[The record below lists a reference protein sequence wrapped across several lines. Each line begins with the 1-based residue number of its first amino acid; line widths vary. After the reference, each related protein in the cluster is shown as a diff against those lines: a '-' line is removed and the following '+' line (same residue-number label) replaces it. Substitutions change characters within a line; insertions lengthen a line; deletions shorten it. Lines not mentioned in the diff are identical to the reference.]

1 MAATES
7 EFPRGLHAHGL
18 STVAEDSPATPS
30 HGGTVTAGHEYDM
43 AIQPTQERPVAQAPT
58 PPDTPLPDLNNNTP
72 APAQAPAADPA
83 PTASPARLGVP
94 RSINPAAIA
103 ARRPVSMPPQSS
115 NSPAVAVAGGERL
128 SVDENRERENSA
140 RREQS
145 RAERREKASGEKSS
159 RARVLGDYQLTKTL
173 GAGSMGK
180 VKLAT
185 HVPTGQKLAIKIVPR
200 VSTNTSGTP
209 MTASQLAKAQAK
221 DASKEIR
228 HVREAALSMLLY
240 HPYICGMR
248 EIITH
253 PGHYYMV
260 SEYVDGG
267 QMLDYIISHG
277 RLRERAARKFA
288 RQIGSALEY
297 CHKNNVVHRDLK
309 IENILISQTGNIK
322 IIDFGLSNL
331 FNPEDHLSTFCG
343 SLYFAA
349 PELLN
354 AKVYTGPEVDV
365 WSFGVVL
372 YVLVCGKVP
381 FDDQSMPALHA
392 KIKRGLFD
400 SPMWL
405 SQECK
410 HILSR
415 MLVTN
420 PQQRASLQE
429 VLSHPWMIRSFGG
442 PPDAHLVPREPLTVS
457 ELDPSVIREMTG
469 FEFGTPDQIHAQLF
483 QILTSERYRSA
494 SERWRRLRA
503 GESGSSLGLGM
514 DNNGTSTTLS
524 IPSTSTTTVEP
535 ATPKSRSKR
544 FSGFDFYRKKFL
556 ASPPPHPPA
565 QAPVPPPTQDVLG
578 TVPAPEQPDPTRGFH
593 PLVSIYYL
601 VRERMERERV
611 YGPGHFASSQ
621 LSLGEESWAQPS
633 TTGAASSTADQPTKS
648 RYAQPVPRLAA
659 PPTSHY
665 SGTSYDAPGPT
676 TPTSATTNTGPV
688 PRARAKD
695 GEGVP
700 VPLPSPVGS
709 AGMSVPRAAT
719 HRRSHSLS
727 QRPRPFEAG
736 TGGAGTGAG
745 GGNNGGVGVAGEPRT
760 AGPAVGTFSQAERI
774 REEDEHL
781 APPPRASEEIQTP
794 RAASSLARRFGSL
807 LGGSN
812 SASKRV
818 SSLIERDTRD
828 REKEVERQREREME
842 DAKSAKSAEVPNSSA
857 ATSVPPSASGG
868 IGSHR
873 RAATVTESGGVGRK
887 HERRGSLGM
896 ARTGSGTPREELVRP
911 KTAGDGWS
919 GSGARVVKEEPKE
932 IDPVKESEGGAKEKV
947 GGGEKDRDRE
957 REESAPVDVKP
968 VYLKGL
974 FSVATTSTKPANVI
988 KADVKRVLDRM
999 QVQHREIRGGFEC
1012 IHVPSIDLT
1021 SIVNTTANT
1030 NNNEGG
1036 EGAPRRSVVRK
1047 GSRLSFGKK
1056 GPPASVVVAEKEK
1069 DKEEAG
1075 SGEKDKTG
1083 DKEKE
1088 KEKEKMPT
1096 SRSSLSFAGVK
1107 GQEGAKDSGRTTP
1120 TPTPVTP
1127 AAGSGT
1133 TAPGSPSSPARTK
1146 FLPPIPRDFG
1156 TTGGSGSGAGE
1167 KVAPDVAEDVFE
1179 NGTANELCVRFEI
1192 SIVKVPL
1199 LPLHGIQF
1207 RRVGGDG
1214 WQYQML
1220 ARRVLTELKL

>member
-1 MAATES
+1 MAAAES

-18 STVAEDSPATPS
+18 TTVSEDIPATPS

-43 AIQPTQERPVAQAPT
+43 AIQPPAEKPVAQPPT
-58 PPDTPLPDLNNNTP
+58 PPDTPLPNLN
-72 APAQAPAADPA
+72 APAQAPAVDTAPA
-83 PTASPARLGVP
+83 PSPSKLGVP
-94 RSINPAAIA
+94 RVINPAAIA

-115 NSPAVAVAGGERL
+115 NSPAMAIVGGERM

-140 RREQS
+140 RRERS
-145 RAERREKASGEKSS
+145 ERRDKASGEKSS
-159 RARVLGDYQLTKTL
+159 RGRVLGDYVLTKTL

-180 VKLAT
+180 VKLAVHT
-185 HVPTGQKLAIKIVPR
+185 PTGQKLAIKIVPR
-200 VSTNTSGTP
+200 VSTNSSGTP
-209 MTASQLAKAQAK
+209 LTASQLAKAQAK

-420 PQQRASLQE
+420 PQQRATLTE

-442 PPDAHLVPREPLTVS
+442 PPDPHLVPREPLSVA
-457 ELDPSVIREMTG
+457 ELDPAVIREMTG

-483 QILTSERYRSA
+483 QVLTSDRYRA
-494 SERWRRLRA
+494 AAERWRRSRA
-503 GESGSSLGLGM
+503 GESGSSLGL
-514 DNNGTSTTLS
+514 DANPTSTTLS
-524 IPSTSTTTVEP
+524 IPSTSTATTIEP

-556 ASPPPHPPA
+556 ASPPPQPTAPAQPPA
-565 QAPVPPPTQDVLG
+565 QEVVG
-578 TVPAPEQPDPTRGFH
+578 NIPAPEQPDPTRGFH

-621 LSLGEESWAQPS
+621 LSLGEESWAQQGTESKDGTPS
-633 TTGAASSTADQPTKS
+633 KAAAGAGSS

-659 PPTSHY
+659 PPAPHY
-665 SGTSYDAPGPT
+665 SGTSYDVPVPT
-676 TPTSATTNTGPV
+676 TPISPTSAATGPV

-700 VPLPSPVGS
+700 MPMPMPSPGPSPVGTG
-709 AGMSVPRAAT
+709 GMSVPRAAT

-727 QRPRPFEAG
+727 QKPRAFDGPPVSGA
-736 TGGAGTGAG
+736 GGAGA
-745 GGNNGGVGVAGEPRT
+745 EPRT
-760 AGPAVGTFSQAERI
+760 AGPAVATFSQAERI
-774 REEDEHL
+774 REEEEPS
-781 APPPRASEEIQTP
+781 APPPPTAPSAYATDGEIQTP
-794 RAASSLARRFGSL
+794 RASFARRFGSL
-807 LGGSN
+807 LGGS

-818 SSLIERDTRD
+818 SSLIERDHRD
-828 REKEVERQREREME
+828 RERELERQREREME
-842 DAKSAKSAEVPNSSA
+842 DAKSAKSADVPASSTA
-857 ATSVPPSASGG
+857 GAGVQPSASGG
-868 IGSHR
+868 IGNHR
-873 RAATVTESGGVGRK
+873 RAATVTESASPGVGRK

-896 ARTGSGTPREELVRP
+896 ARTGSGLGRGEELIRP
-911 KTAGDGWS
+911 KTAGEGRG
-919 GSGARVVKEEPKE
+919 GSGVPIVKEDIKE
-932 IDPVKESEGGAKEKV
+932 EGAKEK
-947 GGGEKDRDRE
+947 ETAKEAAE
-957 REESAPVDVKP
+957 REKEQETGPMDVKP
-968 VYLKGL
+968 LYLKGL
-974 FSVATTSTKPANVI
+974 FSVATTSTKPAHVI

-999 QVQHREIRGGFEC
+999 QVQYREIRGGFEC

-1021 SIVNTTANT
+1021 SVVSAEHANAS
-1030 NNNEGG
+1030 GG
-1036 EGAPRRSVVRK
+1036 ESAPRRSVVRK

-1056 GPPASVVVAEKEK
+1056 GPPAPVEKLNERLGEKEKEEPTGEKEK
-1069 DKEEAG
+1069 DG
-1075 SGEKDKTG
+1075 
-1083 DKEKE
+1083 KE
-1088 KEKEKMPT
+1088 KEKEKMPA

-1107 GQEGAKDSGRTTP
+1107 GQVPDKDSGRTTP
-1120 TPTPVTP
+1120 TPTPTANATGV
-1127 AAGSGT
+1127 
-1133 TAPGSPSSPARTK
+1133 APGSPSSPGRTK

-1156 TTGGSGSGAGE
+1156 AQGAGTGAGE
-1167 KVAPDVAEDVFE
+1167 KVAPDAAEDVFE
-1179 NGTANELCVRFEI
+1179 NGTTNELCVRFEI

-1207 RRVGGDG
+1207 RRAGGDG

>member
-1 MAATES
+1 MAATEH

-43 AIQPTQERPVAQAPT
+43 TVHPTQEKPVAQAPT
-58 PPDTPLPDLNNNTP
+58 PPDTPLPNLS
-72 APAQAPAADPA
+72 APTQETA
-83 PTASPARLGVP
+83 PTASPSKLGVP
-94 RSINPAAIA
+94 RAINPAAIA

-115 NSPAVAVAGGERL
+115 NSPAVAAVAGERI

-140 RREQS
+140 RRERS
-145 RAERREKASGEKSS
+145 ERRDKASGEKSS
-159 RARVLGDYQLTKTL
+159 RGRVLGDYVLTKTL

-180 VKLAT
+180 VKLAVHT
-185 HVPTGQKLAIKIVPR
+185 PTGQKLAIKIVPR
-200 VSTNTSGTP
+200 VSTNSSSTP
-209 MTASQLAKAQAK
+209 LTASQLAKAQAK

-420 PQQRASLQE
+420 PQQRATLAE

-442 PPDAHLVPREPLTVS
+442 PPDAHLVPREPLSVS
-457 ELDPSVIREMTG
+457 ELDPGVIREMTG

-483 QILTSERYRSA
+483 QILTSDRYRAA
-494 SERWRRLRA
+494 SERWKRARA
-503 GESGSSLGLGM
+503 GESGSSLGL
-514 DNNGTSTTLS
+514 DAAATSTTLS
-524 IPSTSTTTVEP
+524 IPSTSTTTATTNAAEP

-565 QAPVPPPTQDVLG
+565 PATQHAPAAPEILGAVPV
-578 TVPAPEQPDPTRGFH
+578 PEQPDPTRGFH

-621 LSLGEESWAQPS
+621 LSLGEESWAQPHP
-633 TTGAASSTADQPTKS
+633 SSSGGGGETKS

-659 PPTSHY
+659 PPAPHY
-665 SGTSYDAPGPT
+665 SGTSYDTPGPT
-676 TPTSATTNTGPV
+676 TPTSAVTNTGPV

-700 VPLPSPVGS
+700 IPMPSPSPTNAPSPANV
-709 AGMSVPRAAT
+709 AMPRAAT

-727 QRPRPFEAG
+727 QRPRTFDAPG
-736 TGGAGTGAG
+736 HGQAG
-745 GGNNGGVGVAGEPRT
+745 GEPKT
-760 AGPAVGTFSQAERI
+760 AGPAVGTFSQAEKI
-774 REEDEHL
+774 REEEE
-781 APPPRASEEIQTP
+781 PSSSGGVGEGGEIQTP

-807 LGGSN
+807 LGGG

-818 SSLIERDTRD
+818 SSLIERDNRD
-828 REKEVERQREREME
+828 REKEIERQREREME
-842 DAKSAKSAEVPNSSA
+842 DAKSAKSAEVPMSTSA
-857 ATSVPPSASGG
+857 SVPPSASGG

-873 RAATVTESGGVGRK
+873 RAATVTESSPGPGSRK

-896 ARTGSGTPREELVRP
+896 ARTGSGNGVGMGRGEELVRP
-911 KTAGDGWS
+911 KTAGADGWN
-919 GSGARVVKEEPKE
+919 GSAVKEE
-932 IDPVKESEGGAKEKV
+932 VKEEKTKEEVVVEKEK
-947 GGGEKDRDRE
+947 ERE
-957 REESAPVDVKP
+957 REREREREAEAPVDVKP

-1012 IHVPSIDLT
+1012 IHMPSIDLS
-1021 SIVNTTANT
+1021 SIVSPGD
-1030 NNNEGG
+1030 GG
-1036 EGAPRRSVVRK
+1036 EPRRSVVRK

-1056 GPPASVVVAEKEK
+1056 GPPAATLGVGGEKEK
-1069 DKEEAG
+1069 EKEEVKE
-1075 SGEKDKTG
+1075 GEKDG
-1083 DKEKE
+1083 KEKE
-1088 KEKEKMPT
+1088 KEKVPT

-1107 GQEGAKDSGRTTP
+1107 AQDAAKDSGRTTP
-1120 TPTPVTP
+1120 TPTSAP
-1127 AAGSGT
+1127 AVP
-1133 TAPGSPSSPARTK
+1133 APGSPGRTK

-1156 TTGGSGSGAGE
+1156 AQGGAGGE
-1167 KVAPDVAEDVFE
+1167 NATEDVFE
-1179 NGTANELCVRFEI
+1179 NGTTNELCVRFEI

>member
-1 MAATES
+1 MADD
-7 EFPRGLHAHGL
+7 EFPRGLHNQAL
-18 STVAEDSPATPS
+18 STVAEDGQATPS
-30 HGGTVTAGHEYDM
+30 HGGTVTAGHEYEMHIEKPKDKL
-43 AIQPTQERPVAQAPT
+43 PT
-58 PPDTPLPDLNNNTP
+58 P
-72 APAQAPAADPA
+72 AEAPAA
-83 PTASPARLGVP
+83 RP
-94 RSINPAAIA
+94 RAVNPAAIA

-115 NSPAVAVAGGERL
+115 AQAAALAERM
-128 SVDENRERENSA
+128 SVDENREREK
-140 RREQS
+140 
-145 RAERREKASGEKSS
+145 EKRKPAEKS
-159 RARVLGDYQLTKTL
+159 RGRVLGDYVLTKTL

-180 VKLAT
+180 VKLAVHT
-185 HVPTGQKLAIKIVPR
+185 PTGQKLAIKIVPR
-200 VSTNTSGTP
+200 VSTHNNGQP

-228 HVREAALSMLLY
+228 HIREAALSMLLY

-260 SEYVDGG
+260 TEYVDGG

-331 FNPEDHLSTFCG
+331 YNPEDHLSTFCG

-354 AKVYTGPEVDV
+354 AKPYTGPEVDV

-420 PQQRASLQE
+420 PTLRAPLSE
-429 VLSHPWMIRSFGG
+429 VLNHPWMIRSFGH
-442 PPDAHLVPREPLTVS
+442 PPDPHLVPREPLTIP
-457 ELDPSVIREMTG
+457 ELDPAVIREMTG
-469 FEFGTPDQIHAQLF
+469 FEFGTPETIHADL
-483 QILTSERYRSA
+483 IRVLSGDRYKHA
-494 SERWRRLRA
+494 VERWRRTRA
-503 GESGSSLGLGM
+503 GESGSSLGL
-514 DNNGTSTTLS
+514 DTVTPAATSTTLS
-524 IPSTSTTTVEP
+524 VPSTSASTEP
-535 ATPKSRSKR
+535 STPKSRSKR

-556 ASPPPHPPA
+556 ASPPP
-565 QAPVPPPTQDVLG
+565 PT
-578 TVPAPEQPDPTRGFH
+578 PAPAPIIPETTPVKDAEPDPTRGFH
-593 PLVSIYYL
+593 PLISIYYL
-601 VRERMERERV
+601 VRERMERERM
-611 YGPGHFASSQ
+611 YGPGRFASSQ
-621 LSLGEESWAQPS
+621 LSLGEA
-633 TTGAASSTADQPTKS
+633 G
-648 RYAQPVPRLAA
+648 YAQPVPHLAA
-659 PPTSHY
+659 PPASHV
-665 SGTSYDAPGPT
+665 SGTSYDPGAVPT
-676 TPTSATTNTGPV
+676 TPTTTVGPV

-700 VPLPSPVGS
+700 SPVPSPTPTG
-709 AGMSVPRAAT
+709 GMSVPKPAS

-727 QRPRPFEAG
+727 QKPRAFEQ
-736 TGGAGTGAG
+736 
-745 GGNNGGVGVAGEPRT
+745 EPPRT
-760 AGPAVGTFSQAERI
+760 AGPAVGTFKQAERI
-774 REEDEHL
+774 REEGAEEEGDSEGTELGILPPESRPVPEL
-781 APPPRASEEIQTP
+781 ASPR
-794 RAASSLARRFGSL
+794 ASSLARRFGSL
-807 LGGSN
+807 LGGTA
-812 SASKRV
+812 ASKRV
-818 SSLIERDTRD
+818 SSLIERERP
-828 REKEVERQREREME
+828 EKDA
-842 DAKSAKSAEVPNSSA
+842 DAKSAKSAEVPS
-857 ATSVPPSASGG
+857 TPPVMASASGG
-868 IGSHR
+868 IGNHR
-873 RAATVTESGGVGRK
+873 RAATVTDSTSASVGRK
-887 HERRGSLGM
+887 HERRGSLQAG
-896 ARTGSGTPREELVRP
+896 AGNELVRP
-911 KTAGDGWS
+911 KTAGDGSTREKVEEEKGDKVES
-919 GSGARVVKEEPKE
+919 GSE
-932 IDPVKESEGGAKEKV
+932 
-947 GGGEKDRDRE
+947 
-957 REESAPVDVKP
+957 DVKP

-974 FSVATTSTKPANVI
+974 FSVATTSTKPAHVI

-1021 SIVNTTANT
+1021 SLAPTAD
-1030 NNNEGG
+1030 G
-1036 EGAPRRSVVRK
+1036 EPRRSVVRK
-1047 GSRLSFGKK
+1047 GSRISFGKK
-1056 GPPASVVVAEKEK
+1056 GEERKATVDEKKPEEK
-1069 DKEEAG
+1069 KPEDRKLDEKKPEGKEV
-1075 SGEKDKTG
+1075 
-1083 DKEKE
+1083 
-1088 KEKEKMPT
+1088 PT
-1096 SRSSLSFAGVK
+1096 SRSSLSFG
-1107 GQEGAKDSGRTTP
+1107 GPRPDPNSN
-1120 TPTPVTP
+1120 P
-1127 AAGSGT
+1127 A
-1133 TAPGSPSSPARTK
+1133 SPNRTK
-1146 FLPPIPRDFG
+1146 FLPPIPRDFV
-1156 TTGGSGSGAGE
+1156 E
-1167 KVAPDVAEDVFE
+1167 KGQGQPVTPETAEDVWE